1 MVRKPVRAAQDD
13 PADELKEKPGPAFRH
28 GGLAFAPIVRAW
40 ASLGLR
46 RRRRILGGRRA

>member
-1 MVRKPVRAAQDD
+1 MAANWKRRFND
-13 PADELKEKPGPAFRH
+13 PIPLPDGAFRH

-46 RRRRILGGRRA
+46 CQRRVLGGRRA